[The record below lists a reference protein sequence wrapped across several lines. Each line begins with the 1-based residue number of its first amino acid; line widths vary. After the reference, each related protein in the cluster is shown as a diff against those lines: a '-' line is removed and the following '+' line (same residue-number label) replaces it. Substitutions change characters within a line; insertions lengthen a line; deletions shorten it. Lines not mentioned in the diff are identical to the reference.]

1 MDVDPEDIKKL
12 NRNSKQK
19 KKDIILN
26 DQKEKESK
34 EKKKISDPENEPF
47 NIPKYLEIRN
57 IKSPIKEKGHLIL
70 LGVSRHN
77 GLHA

>member
-12 NRNSKQK
+12 YKRDK
-19 KKDIILN
+19 KKEEIVIN
-26 DQKEKESK
+26 ERKKEE
-34 EKKKISDPENEPF
+34 EKKVIKDPKDEPF
-47 NIPKYLEIRN
+47 NVPKYLEIRN
-57 IKSPIKEKGHLIL
+57 LKSPIKEKGHLIL